1 MSVSVVSKILRPFAH
16 TLTPGDKHSFDNREI
31 LKQPIQIQLSQAL
44 KVFSQFL
51 PAFLKSPFNF
61 EHFEK
66 RDEPH
71 SLCISEIIYGE
82 RHACVNV

>member
-1 MSVSVVSKILRPFAH
+1 MSVSVVSKILRLFVH
-16 TLTPGDKHSFDNREI
+16 TLTPGDKHSVDNREI